1 MTTQDL
7 KQIQLFRQ
15 HLTDPVDKLTV
26 VRDLCG
32 IQCQFMANALHSLQI
47 RCNENVTME
56 NLGQGMAKSWKS
68 PASGKFPVKK
78 KSRLQMQQKNYG

>member
-7 KQIQLFRQ
+7 KQTQLFRQ
-15 HLTDPVDKLTV
+15 HLTDPADKLTV

-56 NLGQGMAKSWKS
+56 KLGQGL
-68 PASGKFPVKK
+68 VK
-78 KSRLQMQQKNYG
+78 N